1 MKQYRVPTLELP
13 PWLLDL
19 VPDAGVHI
27 ASLDGRMEFVV
38 RLSRLNVEQGTGGPF
53 AAAVF
58 ERDSGR
64 LVAPG
69 VNLVVPAN
77 CSVAHAEIVA
87 LILAQQE
94 VGSFDL
100 GAVGLPAFELVT
112 SAEPCAMCLGAIP
125 WSGVRRVVCGA
136 RKEDAEA
143 CGFDEGDRPARWQ
156 ASLERRRIEVIQD
169 IRREEA
175 ADVLSRYQVNG
186 GIPYNGRRGG

>member
-1 MKQYRVPTLELP
+1 MKPYRAPTLELP

-27 ASLDGRMEFVV
+27 AALDGRMEFVV

-69 VNLVVPAN
+69 VNLVVPSN
-77 CSVAHAEIVA
+77 CSVAHAEMVA
-87 LILAQQE
+87 IMLAQQV

-136 RKEDAEA
+136 RKEDAER

-156 ASLERRRIEVIQD
+156 ASLARRRIEVIQD

-175 ADVLSRYQVNG
+175 ADVLSHYQQTG
-186 GIPYNGRRGG
+186 GIPYNGRRGD